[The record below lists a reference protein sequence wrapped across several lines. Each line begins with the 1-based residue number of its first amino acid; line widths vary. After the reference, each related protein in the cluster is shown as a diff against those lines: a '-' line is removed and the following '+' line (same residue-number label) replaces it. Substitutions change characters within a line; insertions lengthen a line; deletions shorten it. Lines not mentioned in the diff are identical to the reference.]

1 MRKAVASVGVGAVVA
16 LAGVTAVGASEATA
30 KRQLEL
36 TAVQVDAAEVNTG
49 QGFVGTRFV
58 GTDNLLSRGR
68 NVGRGVRSCE
78 VVAVDE
84 ARTDNRAQFQCLIT
98 LRLRGGVLTLQA
110 MPTLTEQGLE
120 AVKAAVT
127 GGTGVFRHASGDAL
141 VEEVNPSTTRYAIDL
156 R

>member
-1 MRKAVASVGVGAVVA
+1 MRKTVLSVGIGAVVA
-16 LAGVTAVGASEATA
+16 LAGVTAVGASETTG
-30 KRQLEL
+30 KRQLGL
-36 TAVQVDAAEVNTG
+36 TAVTTDAAEVGTA

-58 GTDNLLSRGR
+58 GADKLLSHGR

-84 ARTDNRAQFQCLIT
+84 ARANRAQFQCLIT
-98 LRLRGGVLTLQA
+98 LRLANGVLTLQA

-120 AVKAAVT
+120 AVKAAIT
-127 GGTGVFRHASGDAL
+127 GGTGAFRHARGEAL
-141 VEEVNPSTTRYAIDL
+141 VQEINASKIRYAIDL

>member
-1 MRKAVASVGVGAVVA
+1 MSPSPA
-16 LAGVTAVGASEATA
+16 LPPWGASEATG

-36 TAVQVDAAEVNTG
+36 TAVAADAAEVGTG

-58 GTDNLLSRGR
+58 GADKLLSHGR
-68 NVGRGVRSCE
+68 NVGRGVKSCE
-78 VVAVDE
+78 VVAVEE
-84 ARTDNRAQFQCLIT
+84 ARADNRAQFQCLIT
-98 LRLRGGVLTLQA
+98 LRLHDGVLTLQA

-127 GGTGVFRHASGDAL
+127 GGTGAFRHARGEAL
-141 VEEVNPSTTRYAIDL
+141 VQEINASKIRYAIDL